1 MALSIDDLNATLG
14 SIYYDTSN
22 EYHKL
27 TQKYEKQLRTPK
39 YKLLGFLND
48 YMYSYDDGY
57 LVKCDLSYN
66 PIIKILLDVE
76 QGIFHSNKNFMYFYK
91 DDILY
96 QIDDNLMINWSI
108 KFDDDIRL
116 IDMDDYGNVFVLCEI
131 SRTIKK
137 ISKDGEIILMVAG
150 TELSAVTRLYSIY
163 ISEGSHYMYILG
175 SSFIDGSVDVF
186 IDQYNAKTGEKLK
199 TMLVEHVDGVKEYD
213 KYYSYNNFIV
223 KSNGI
228 IYIYGYNEIKKL
240 TTSMIPIWTVVLGM
254 NPTTK
259 NLNRLKKLNYD
270 DSKYEDYICFQ
281 EDYYETNG
289 YGLGK
294 LDTNGKLLWKISTP
308 GNINLIDIDFQLNVY
323 QGDLFIAFR
332 QGVNLFNT
340 FLLAVNDERILYE
353 TLDGDLVRIL
363 EDNSEEYYNPDNY
376 YGYRLLFDTLKEG
389 VPKYIAVP
397 LIDEDGYALKID
409 NENLLL
415 ITADNPAY
423 SDPENYIYKYALSS
437 GWRYDSIEQTFIKT
451 KSGSILKTL
460 FGNYLEKLN
469 TEELTDVI
477 EELDGGLVRY
487 EDTNYLLVDRFKFF
501 NQIITKKY
509 GYDLITKANG
519 DKIITKKRQVFKY
532 ILRRLSDVD
541 IIVEFIKKSGLL
553 DTDMNKYVE
562 RLKQHTLSALTTS
575 QTLGVPYYA
584 DLQLSKRKSYWYD
597 GVEYPAQNT
606 MTQIYLVNNLPYI
619 NQRYH
624 RPLMIDSMVNLVQNQ
639 EILPFLLF
647 IDGKCIR
654 WTNMAI
660 IRDYHYSYI
669 IISNIPDKDETT
681 TSSIVFPCRIRY
693 AEDSNTTIDPKYS
706 FVFDENGLLTNNT
719 KASIIMEII
728 DENIVCDGYEFN
740 NTKQYFDESNLVKY
754 SQSITDKNYFIF
766 EDKKY
771 YHDTPYYLT
780 DHGDNIY
787 TYDRLE
793 NINIQSFDVRF
804 YFYINAVLSKDIIY
818 KIPNQE
824 KVKSDIVDN
833 IIEAGVDTEY
843 LDNFIEHFEFAFSK
857 YKSYNTNI
865 AEALSYIFRYDMS
878 LILDYYKDHCNM
890 KSYTYTA
897 EEIQTN
903 LNRQIGTEDEG
914 YLVMSRNRRTNNYCY
929 DDKIIVFINNELY
942 DDHNNIIY
950 EADRFKVPIDTIN
963 DNDVYEILHFRYVH
977 NDHYFMNVPDPL
989 NIYLTE
995 FVRNNNLR
1003 VFANSPEGLVNVADY
1018 DENNN
1023 MQFPV
1028 EVYYKNNYDKNNWY
1042 LYTTIEFE
1050 TIGYYEKYYKNK
1062 LLNVASSRQFQ
1073 YHHIEVDLINDPDT
1087 GAQYISLPPRFKFC
1101 KNINQY
1107 FVMIDGVKVDK
1118 GNYDLVYYNQLPNEQ
1133 RFCFVWLKDIPT
1145 NGQRIDI
1152 FYLPEEYDEI
1162 VFTPEDIIKDG
1173 NSIVLNMDKMEFPF
1187 DKDLYMLFING
1198 KKINPLYIT
1207 NINIHTLLVE
1217 SEIIKNE
1224 IISNITILKCINLDT
1239 VMRTIFSY
1247 GDVWSNSV
1255 DSLSPEKYKELFN
1268 LSN

>member
-1 MALSIDDLNATLG
+1 
-14 SIYYDTSN
+14 
-22 EYHKL
+22 
-27 TQKYEKQLRTPK
+27 
-39 YKLLGFLND
+39 
-48 YMYSYDDGY
+48 MYSYDDGY
-57 LVKCDLSYN
+57 LVKSDLSYN

-76 QGIFHSNKNFMYFYK
+76 EGVFRSGKDFMYFYIN
-91 DDILY
+91 DIIY
-96 QIDDNLMINWSI
+96 QLDENLMINWSM
-108 KFDDDIRL
+108 KFDDEIRL
-116 IDMDDYGNVFVLCEI
+116 VDMDDYGNIFVLCEI

-137 ISKDGEIILMVAG
+137 ISKDGKLIMMIAG
-150 TELSAVTRLYSIY
+150 TELSAITRLYSIY

-175 SSFIDGSVDVF
+175 SSFVNNSVDVF

-199 TMLVEHVDGVKEYD
+199 TMIVEHADGVKEYD
-213 KYYSYNNFIV
+213 KYYSYSNFIV
-223 KSNGI
+223 KSTGI
-228 IYIYGYNEIKKL
+228 VYIYGYNEIKKL

-259 NLNRLKKLNYD
+259 NLNRLKKLSYD

-289 YGLGK
+289 YGIGK
-294 LDTNGKLLWKISTP
+294 LDTNGRLLWKISTP
-308 GNINLIDIDFQLNVY
+308 GNINLINIDFQLNVY

-376 YGYRLLFDTLKEG
+376 YGYRLLFDTIKKD
-389 VPKYIAVP
+389 VPRYIALP
-397 LIDEDGYALKID
+397 LIDEDD
-409 NENLLL
+409 NPIMVDYENVLLVDV
-415 ITADNPAY
+415 DNPAY
-423 SDPENYIYKYALSS
+423 FDPENYIYKYALAS
-437 GWRYDSIEQTFIKT
+437 GWRYDAIDQSFIKT
-451 KSGSILKTL
+451 KSGAILKTL
-460 FGNYLEKLN
+460 FGSYIEKLL
-469 TEELTDVI
+469 EQDLADVVETI
-477 EELDGGLVRY
+477 DGNIVRY
-487 EDTNYLLVDRFKFF
+487 EDTKYLLADRFKFF
-501 NQIITKKY
+501 NNIITKKY
-509 GYDLITKANG
+509 GYSIITKDNE
-519 DKIITKKRQVFKY
+519 DKIITKTRKVFRY

-575 QTLGVPYYA
+575 QTLGIPYYG

-597 GVEYPAQNT
+597 GVEYPAQNA

-619 NQRYH
+619 NQRFH
-624 RPLMIDSMVNLVQNQ
+624 RPLMIDSMVNLVKNQ

-669 IISNIPDKDETT
+669 VISNIPDKKETT
-681 TSSIVFPCRIRY
+681 TSSIIFPCQIRY
-693 AEDSNTTIDPKYS
+693 AEDSTTTVDPKYS
-706 FVFDENGLLTNNT
+706 FIFDEEGLLTTNT
-719 KASIIMEII
+719 EASIIMEVI
-728 DENIVCDGYEFN
+728 DENIVADGYQFD
-740 NTKQYFDESNLVKY
+740 NTKQYFDESHLVKY
-754 SQSITDKNYFIF
+754 AQSITQKNYFLF

-771 YHDTPYYLT
+771 FHDSPYFLN

-787 TYDRLE
+787 TYDRVE
-793 NINIQSFDVRF
+793 YANVESFDVRF
-804 YFYINAVLSKDIIY
+804 FFYINSVLSKDIIY
-818 KIPNQE
+818 KIPNQDA
-824 KVKSDIVDN
+824 VKSDIIDN
-833 IIEAGVDTEY
+833 IIDAGVNTDY
-843 LDNFIEHFEFAFSK
+843 LENFIEHFDFAFSK
-857 YKSYNTNI
+857 KKTYATNV

-890 KSYTYTA
+890 KSYCYTA
-897 EEIQTN
+897 DEIKEN
-903 LNRQIGTEDEG
+903 LNRQIGTENEG
-914 YLVMSRNRRTNNYCY
+914 YLIMSRNRRTNNFCY
-929 DDKIIVFINNELY
+929 DDRIIVFVNNELY

-950 EADRFKVPIDTIN
+950 EADRFKIPITNVN
-963 DNDVYEILHFRYVH
+963 DMDVYEILHFRYVH
-977 NDHYFMNVPDPL
+977 NDHYFMNIPDPI
-989 NIYLTE
+989 NVYLTK

-1018 DENNN
+1018 DDNNN

-1028 EVYYKNNYDKNNWY
+1028 EVIYKNIYDKNNWY
-1042 LYTTIEFE
+1042 RYTHIQFE
-1050 TIGYYEKYYKNK
+1050 TIGYYEKYYKDK

-1073 YHHIEVDLINDPDT
+1073 YHHINVDLIQDSST

-1118 GNYDLVYYNQLPNEQ
+1118 GNYDLVYYNQLPNTE
-1133 RFCFVWLKDIPT
+1133 RFCFVWLKDIPK

-1162 VFTPEDIIKDG
+1162 VFTNDEIIREG
-1173 NSIVLNMDKMEFPF
+1173 NSIILDMSKMEFPF

-1207 NINIHTLLVE
+1207 NINIHRLLVE
-1217 SEIIKNE
+1217 DEIIKQTP
-1224 IISNITILKCINLDT
+1224 ILNITILKCINLDT
-1239 VMRTIFSY
+1239 VVRTIFSY
-1247 GDVWSNSV
+1247 GDIWSNSV
-1255 DSLSPEKYKELFN
+1255 DSLPGEKYKELFK
-1268 LSN
+1268 LSE